1 MRATAVQAYSSLRG
15 EICEMGEAAKFPS
28 SVLVVDDEPVVL
40 QLFSRVLS
48 EKGLATRTASSA
60 EEALKMLE
68 QGGIACV
75 LADKNMPGMDGIE
88 MIRRVREAHP
98 HCACIIMT
106 GYASTESAIEALRLG
121 AVDYLQK
128 PFDDLDVV
136 AQRIDEAIREVRGEF
151 ERSSV
156 LARLGAFQEGAPTN
170 DVPKEVSDPGAP
182 IEMLEARV
190 RQATE
195 DLRARCLQ
203 LLSRLVASK
212 GAGREVL
219 LSGERIL
226 GEVRRAKADP
236 GGDLGQI
243 EHLLEEHLAL
253 ARHALSR

>member
-1 MRATAVQAYSSLRG
+1 MAEVAD
-15 EICEMGEAAKFPS
+15 MPS
-28 SVLVVDDEPVVL
+28 SVLVVDDEPIVL
-40 QLFSRVLS
+40 QLFSRLLS
-48 EKGLATRTASSA
+48 EKGLRTRTASSA
-60 EEALKMLE
+60 EEALELLR

-88 MIRRVREAHP
+88 MLRRVREAQP
-98 HCACIIMT
+98 HCAFIVMT

-128 PFDDLDVV
+128 PFEDLGLV
-136 AQRIDEAIREVRGEF
+136 AHRIEEAIQQVRSDLV
-151 ERSSV
+151 RSAA
-156 LARLGAFQEGAPTN
+156 LARLGTFQEGPPGNETPPE
-170 DVPKEVSDPGAP
+170 DSDPGAP
-182 IEMLEARV
+182 IQMLEARV

-226 GEVRRAKADP
+226 DEVRHAREANP
-236 GGDLGQI
+236 GEGLGRI
-243 EHLLEEHLAL
+243 ERLLEEHLAL
-253 ARHALSR
+253 ARHAQSR

>member
-1 MRATAVQAYSSLRG
+1 MA
-15 EICEMGEAAKFPS
+15 EAADMPS
-28 SVLVVDDEPVVL
+28 SVLVVDDEPIVL

-48 EKGLATRTASSA
+48 EKGLRTRTASSA
-60 EEALKMLE
+60 EEALKLLE

-88 MIRRVREAHP
+88 MLRRVREAQP
-98 HCACIIMT
+98 HCAFIVMT

-128 PFDDLDVV
+128 PFEDLDQV
-136 AQRIDEAIREVRGEF
+136 AQRIEEAIEQVRSEMD
-151 ERSSV
+151 RSAA
-156 LARLGAFQEGAPTN
+156 LARLGVFQRGDPLDEAP
-170 DVPKEVSDPGAP
+170 KAEADPGAP
-182 IEMLEARV
+182 IQMLEARV

-226 GEVRRAKADP
+226 DEVRRARK
-236 GGDLGQI
+236 GDEGDDLARI
-243 EHLLEEHLAL
+243 ERMLEEHLAL
-253 ARHALSR
+253 ARHAQSR

>member
-1 MRATAVQAYSSLRG
+1 MA
-15 EICEMGEAAKFPS
+15 EAADIPS

-40 QLFSRVLS
+40 QLFSRLLS
-48 EKGLATRTASSA
+48 EKGLRTRTASSA
-60 EEALKMLE
+60 EEALKLLE
-68 QGGIACV
+68 EGGIACV

-88 MIRRVREAHP
+88 MLRRMREAQP
-98 HCACIIMT
+98 HCAFIVMT

-128 PFDDLDVV
+128 PFEDLDVV
-136 AQRIDEAIREVRGEF
+136 AQRIEDAIQQVRSDID
-151 ERSSV
+151 RSAAM
-156 LARLGAFQEGAPTN
+156 ARLGVFQDGEPPATE
-170 DVPKEVSDPGAP
+170 DESDPAAP
-182 IEMLEARV
+182 IQMLEARV

-226 GEVRRAKADP
+226 DEVRRAREAKP
-236 GGDLGQI
+236 GEDMARI
-243 EHLLEEHLAL
+243 ERLLEEHLAL
-253 ARHALSR
+253 ARHAQSR

>member
-1 MRATAVQAYSSLRG
+1 MA
-15 EICEMGEAAKFPS
+15 EAADIPS
-28 SVLVVDDEPVVL
+28 SVLVVDDEPIVL

-48 EKGLATRTASSA
+48 EKGLRTRTASSA
-60 EEALKMLE
+60 EEALKLLE
-68 QGGIACV
+68 EGGIACV

-88 MIRRVREAHP
+88 MLRRVREAQP
-98 HCACIIMT
+98 HCAFIVMT

-128 PFDDLDVV
+128 PFEDLDVV
-136 AQRIDEAIREVRGEF
+136 AQRIEEAIQQVRSEL
-151 ERSSV
+151 ERSAT
-156 LARLGAFQEGAPTN
+156 LARLGALQDGEPPAPE
-170 DVPKEVSDPGAP
+170 DRADPGAP
-182 IEMLEARV
+182 IQMLEARV

-226 GEVRRAKADP
+226 DEIRRAREDKP
-236 GGDLGQI
+236 GEDLARI
-243 EHLLEEHLAL
+243 ERLLEEHLAL
-253 ARHALSR
+253 ARHAQSR

>member
-1 MRATAVQAYSSLRG
+1 MA
-15 EICEMGEAAKFPS
+15 EAADMPS
-28 SVLVVDDEPVVL
+28 SVLVVDDEPIVL

-48 EKGLATRTASSA
+48 EKGLRTRTASSA
-60 EEALKMLE
+60 EEALKLLE

-88 MIRRVREAHP
+88 MLRRVREAQP
-98 HCACIIMT
+98 HCAFIVMT

-128 PFDDLDVV
+128 PFEDLDQV
-136 AQRIDEAIREVRGEF
+136 AQRIEEAIQQVRSEMD
-151 ERSSV
+151 RSAA
-156 LARLGAFQEGAPTN
+156 LARLGMFQQAEPLDDAPPP
-170 DVPKEVSDPGAP
+170 DSDPGAP
-182 IEMLEARV
+182 IQMLEARV

-226 GEVRRAKADP
+226 DEVRRARKSD
-236 GGDLGQI
+236 GGDEMARI
-243 EHLLEEHLAL
+243 ERMLEEHLAL
-253 ARHALSR
+253 ARHAQSR

>member
-1 MRATAVQAYSSLRG
+1 MAAAVD
-15 EICEMGEAAKFPS
+15 IPS

-48 EKGLATRTASSA
+48 EKGLRTRTASSA
-60 EEALKMLE
+60 EEALKLLE
-68 QGGIACV
+68 EGGIACV

-88 MIRRVREAHP
+88 MLRRVREAQP
-98 HCACIIMT
+98 HCAFIVMT

-128 PFDDLDVV
+128 PFEDLAVV
-136 AQRIDEAIREVRGEF
+136 AQRIEDAIQQVRSDID
-151 ERSSV
+151 RSAT
-156 LARLGAFQEGAPTN
+156 LARLGAFEDGEAPAPE
-170 DVPKEVSDPGAP
+170 DEADPGAP
-182 IEMLEARV
+182 IQMLEARV

-226 GEVRRAKADP
+226 DEVRRAREGKP
-236 GGDLGQI
+236 GEDMARI
-243 EHLLEEHLAL
+243 ERLLEEHLAL
-253 ARHALSR
+253 ARHAQSR

>member
-1 MRATAVQAYSSLRG
+1 MHSHLEPCMA
-15 EICEMGEAAKFPS
+15 EAADIPS
-28 SVLVVDDEPVVL
+28 SVLVVDDEPIVL
-40 QLFSRVLS
+40 QIFSRVLS
-48 EKGLATRTASSA
+48 EKGLRTRTASSA
-60 EEALKMLE
+60 EEALELLR

-88 MIRRVREAHP
+88 MLRRVREAQP
-98 HCACIIMT
+98 HCAFIVMT

-128 PFDDLDVV
+128 PFEDLDLV
-136 AQRIDEAIREVRGEF
+136 AQRIEDAIQQVRNDLD
-151 ERSSV
+151 RSAAM
-156 LARLGAFQEGAPTN
+156 ARFGILKDDPPAP
-170 DVPKEVSDPGAP
+170 DDRSDPGAP
-182 IEMLEARV
+182 IQMLEARV

-226 GEVRRAKADP
+226 DEVRRARQAIPSDEM
-236 GGDLGQI
+236 GRI
-243 EHLLEEHLAL
+243 ERLLEEHLAL
-253 ARHALSR
+253 ARHAQSR

>member
-1 MRATAVQAYSSLRG
+1 MRLEPQMA
-15 EICEMGEAAKFPS
+15 EAADIPS

-40 QLFSRVLS
+40 QLFSRLLS
-48 EKGLATRTASSA
+48 EKGLRTRTASSA
-60 EEALKMLE
+60 EEALKLLE
-68 QGGIACV
+68 EGGIACV

-88 MIRRVREAHP
+88 MLRRVREAQP
-98 HCACIIMT
+98 HCAFIVMT

-128 PFDDLDVV
+128 PFEDLDVV
-136 AQRIDEAIREVRGEF
+136 AQRIEDAIQQVRSDID
-151 ERSSV
+151 RSAV
-156 LARLGAFQEGAPTN
+156 MARLGVFQDGEPPATE
-170 DVPKEVSDPGAP
+170 DESDPGAP
-182 IEMLEARV
+182 IQMLEARV

-226 GEVRRAKADP
+226 DEVRRAREAKP
-236 GGDLGQI
+236 GEDMARI
-243 EHLLEEHLAL
+243 ERLLEEHLAL
-253 ARHALSR
+253 ARHAQSR

>member
-1 MRATAVQAYSSLRG
+1 MLSHLEARMA
-15 EICEMGEAAKFPS
+15 EAADIPS
-28 SVLVVDDEPVVL
+28 SVLVVDDEPIVL
-40 QLFSRVLS
+40 QVFSRVLS
-48 EKGLATRTASSA
+48 EKGLRTRTASSA
-60 EEALKMLE
+60 EEALKLLE

-75 LADKNMPGMDGIE
+75 LVDKNMPGMDGIE
-88 MIRRVREAHP
+88 MLRRVREAQP
-98 HCACIIMT
+98 HCAFIVMT

-136 AQRIDEAIREVRGEF
+136 AQRIEEAIQQVRGEL
-151 ERSSV
+151 ERSAT
-156 LARLGAFQEGAPTN
+156 LARLGAFEDGEPRAPEDEG
-170 DVPKEVSDPGAP
+170 DPGAP
-182 IEMLEARV
+182 IQMLEARV

-226 GEVRRAKADP
+226 DEVRRARGAST
-236 GGDLGQI
+236 GEDLARI
-243 EHLLEEHLAL
+243 ERLMEEHLAL
-253 ARHALSR
+253 ARHAQSR

>member
-1 MRATAVQAYSSLRG
+1 MRAERG
-15 EICEMGEAAKFPS
+15 LAEAADIPS

-48 EKGLATRTASSA
+48 EKGLRTRTASSA
-60 EEALKMLE
+60 EEALKLLE

-88 MIRRVREAHP
+88 MLRRVRAAQP
-98 HCACIIMT
+98 HCAFIVMT

-121 AVDYLQK
+121 AVDYLEK
-128 PFDDLDVV
+128 PFEDLDLV
-136 AQRIDEAIREVRGEF
+136 AQRIEEAIQQVRNDID
-151 ERSSV
+151 RSAA
-156 LARLGAFQEGAPTN
+156 LARLGMLQQGDPLDDAPKG
-170 DVPKEVSDPGAP
+170 DSDPGAP
-182 IEMLEARV
+182 IQMLEARV

-226 GEVRRAKADP
+226 DEVRRARQASPSDEM
-236 GGDLGQI
+236 GRI
-243 EHLLEEHLAL
+243 ERLLEEHLAL
-253 ARHALSR
+253 ARHAQSR

>member
-1 MRATAVQAYSSLRG
+1 MA
-15 EICEMGEAAKFPS
+15 EAADMPS
-28 SVLVVDDEPVVL
+28 SVLVVDDEPIVL

-48 EKGLATRTASSA
+48 EKGLRTRTASSA
-60 EEALKMLE
+60 EEALKLLE

-88 MIRRVREAHP
+88 MLRRVREAQP
-98 HCACIIMT
+98 HCAFIVMT

-121 AVDYLQK
+121 AVDYLEK
-128 PFDDLDVV
+128 PFEDLDQV
-136 AQRIDEAIREVRGEF
+136 AQRIEEAIQQVRSEMD
-151 ERSSV
+151 RSAA
-156 LARLGAFQEGAPTN
+156 LARLGAFQHGEPLDDAP
-170 DVPKEVSDPGAP
+170 DAVEPDPGAP
-182 IEMLEARV
+182 IQMLEARV

-226 GEVRRAKADP
+226 DEVRRARKTDERDELAR
-236 GGDLGQI
+236 I
-243 EHLLEEHLAL
+243 ERMLEEHLAL
-253 ARHALSR
+253 ARHAQSR